1 MLKHEQ
7 SSCTYHDENAFEQ
20 KRKNIYNDDSNTD
33 IKMNYSIKDND
44 DGNTDIKI
52 NNYTQVEGNSYK
64 RHKKGKSTD
73 TKNCVTS

>member
-1 MLKHEQ
+1 MKMP
-7 SSCTYHDENAFEQ
+7 SNKNENIF
-20 KRKNIYNDDSNTD
+20 IMMIFSD

>member
-1 MLKHEQ
+1 MMIF
-7 SSCTYHDENAFEQ
+7 S
-20 KRKNIYNDDSNTD
+20 D